1 MDFLTNLKSV
11 VGGLFFAVQAR
22 LSRKY
27 KEVNFL
33 CDVFDAG
40 IENASESDPRT
51 CEATKAVVKKTHKF
65 LRNIPRNIWPSYD
78 DLLLYASIVNS
89 GQLPF

>member
-1 MDFLTNLKSV
+1 MMLIIGLSSESKVRCWWFVFLGSSS
-11 VGGLFFAVQAR
+11 AVTKVQR
-22 LSRKY
+22 GELMW
-27 KEVNFL
+27 
-33 CDVFDAG
+33 

-51 CEATKAVVKKTHKF
+51 CEATKAVVKKTHKC

-78 DLLLYASIVNS
+78 DLLLYTSIVNS

>member
-1 MDFLTNLKSV
+1 MW
-11 VGGLFFAVQAR
+11 
-22 LSRKY
+22 
-27 KEVNFL
+27 
-33 CDVFDAG
+33 

-51 CEATKAVVKKTHKF
+51 CEATKAVVKKTHKC